1 MTESPPVSA
10 HTPSSVAQ
18 ELCDRG
24 LRQIRGTNR
33 SLPTNTDAATS
44 IFAAGDLQVRIT
56 CIDNGYLID
65 VIDKDG
71 QRTHE
76 ASAPLE
82 SIVSIVTQLLGE
94 DALQQLKNVPPVPAE
109 ESAENIATVSLA
121 LRSLQCTIDDS
132 RSRATI
138 LLSMQGPDGEKEAT
152 FEGEGDGAIEAI
164 CNAINQGAGGIVVRF
179 SSLNI
184 VSKASGADAQGAASV
199 RICVG
204 SQSFEAEV
212 VNHNIVRA
220 TAEAYLHAMNQA
232 MKACTSTDVIS

>member
-1 MTESPPVSA
+1 MTESPHMQA

-24 LRQIRGTNR
+24 LRQIRGTDR

-65 VIDKDG
+65 IIDKDG

-76 ASAPLE
+76 VSAPLE
-82 SIVSIVTQLLGE
+82 SIVSTVTQMLGN
-94 DALQQLKNVPPVPAE
+94 DALQKLQEEQPVPVE
-109 ESAENIATVSLA
+109 TVNEGVAPTSLT
-121 LRSLQCTIDDS
+121 LRSLQCTINDA

-138 LLSMQGPDGEKEAT
+138 LLSIQGPDGERQAT

-164 CNAINQGAGGIVVRF
+164 CTAINKGAGGIVVRF

-204 SQSFEAEV
+204 SQNFEAEV

-220 TAEAYLHAMNQA
+220 TAEAYVAAMN
-232 MKACTSTDVIS
+232 KAIQKR

>member
-1 MTESPPVSA
+1 MTESPHTQA

-24 LRQIRGTNR
+24 LQQIRGTAR
-33 SLPTNTDAATS
+33 SLPVHPSDATS
-44 IFAAGDLQVRIT
+44 IFTAGDLQVRIT
-56 CIDNGYLID
+56 CIDNGYHIDLID
-65 VIDKDG
+65 QAGAKIHETTSPLDG
-71 QRTHE
+71 
-76 ASAPLE
+76 
-82 SIVSIVTQLLGE
+82 IVSTVTQILGE
-94 DALQQLKNVPPVPAE
+94 EALQQLQAVQQAPVERVNEGVSP
-109 ESAENIATVSLA
+109 TSLA
-121 LRSLQCTIDDS
+121 LRSLQCTINDS

-138 LLSMQGPDGEKEAT
+138 LLAIQGPDGDREAM

-164 CNAINQGAGGIVVRF
+164 CSAINKGAGGIVVRF

-220 TAEAYLHAMNQA
+220 TAEAYLNTMNQA
-232 MKACTSTDVIS
+232 MQKQAHMKTIG